1 VASVRRSGEELSAF
15 VRESPVH
22 RPAIVA
28 AVRRFAAGLPPG
40 ARVLD
45 AGAGMAPYRELFA
58 HCEYVTHDWPA
69 SPHERATSADVVADL
84 CALPLADASFDA
96 ALCTE
101 VLEHVA
107 TPLAAVDELCRV
119 LRPGGRILVTVPFVA
134 QLHEE
139 PHDHYR
145 FTSYGLRGLLERG
158 GFQVDSVEPLTGYF
172 RTVVHTLRVGGLAI
186 RARDRPSRPATRLAG
201 LLLQAL
207 SVLLH
212 PLART
217 LDGLDEHRGLP
228 LGWAALASVPRR
240 D

>member
-1 VASVRRSGEELSAF
+1 VASIRRSGEELSAF

-28 AVRRFAAGLPPG
+28 AVRSFAESLPRG

-58 HCEYVTHDWPA
+58 HCDYVTHDWPA
-69 SPHERATSADVVADL
+69 SPHERAAQADVVADL
-84 CALPLADASFDA
+84 RSLPVADGGFDA

-101 VLEHVA
+101 VLEHIA
-107 TPLAAVDELCRV
+107 TPVDAVSELRRV
-119 LRPGGRILVTVPFVA
+119 LRPGGRMLVTVPFVA

-145 FTSYGLRGLLERG
+145 YTSFGLGGLLERG
-158 GFQVDSVEPLTGYF
+158 GFEVDAVEPLTGYF
-172 RTVVHTLRVGGLAI
+172 RTLVHTLRVGGLAI
-186 RARDRPSRPATRLAG
+186 RARDRRSRPATRLAG
-201 LLLQAL
+201 FLLQAL
-207 SVLLH
+207 SVVLH
-212 PLART
+212 PPARV
-217 LDGLDEHRGLP
+217 LDRLDEHRGLP
-228 LGWAALASVPRR
+228 LGWAALASVPGC